1 MDAIAPPAERP
12 TSRTAP
18 LCLGWG
24 LHERLPGTALAG
36 MVNILLVLL
45 IIDGRQAYWPEEEGN
60 CPDLTTPDG
69 DRNG

>member
-1 MDAIAPPAERP
+1 M
-12 TSRTAP
+12 
-18 LCLGWG
+18 

-45 IIDGRQAYWPEEEGN
+45 IIDGRQAYWPVEESNG
-60 CPDLTTPDG
+60 PDLTTPDG